1 MVTGRM
7 LEFLMEVE
15 KPGFGA
21 LLIASKSAQWPM
33 DEKMP
38 AKVPAAKKLRNFS
51 ELKTIRREGA
61 VAPKK
66 PSKANPIIKRRICLG
81 ANPLS
86 VNHLIP
92 RYNPTKRNDDRIE

>member
-21 LLIASKSAQWPM
+21 RLMASKSAQWPM
-33 DEKMP
+33 EEEMP
-38 AKVPAAKKLRNFS
+38 ANVPAARKLKNFP
-51 ELKTIRREGA
+51 ELKTSRRDGA
-61 VAPKK
+61 VAPRN
-66 PSKANPIIKRRICLG
+66 PSKANPTINRSICLG

-86 VNHLIP
+86 VSHRIQ
-92 RYNPTKRNDDRIE
+92 RYNPTIKHADRIE

>member
-1 MVTGRM
+1 M

-33 DEKMP
+33 EEKMP
-38 AKVPAAKKLRNFS
+38 AKVPAARKLMNFS
-51 ELKTIRREGA
+51 ELKTLPREGT

-66 PSKANPIIKRRICLG
+66 PSKANPTMKRRICRG

-86 VNHLIP
+86 VNHRIP
-92 RYNPTKRNDDRIE
+92 RYNPTKRMDDRIE